1 MTGKKAE
8 ASMASSDSESETEA
22 DTNKAS
28 LKPGGR
34 KMDSNSAAAKSK
46 IFRPRPQLPLI
57 ENRKCPV
64 AGCDSSGHLSGKLDR
79 HFTCEACPVYH
90 NTTANACRE
99 AVSAYNKKDAARN
112 KALLQLSSKSPLTSP
127 TNEHRR
133 LKIEIFC

>member
-8 ASMASSDSESETEA
+8 ASLASSDSESETEA
-22 DTNKAS
+22 TDTNKATS
-28 LKPGGR
+28 TKPGGR

-46 IFRPRPQLPLI
+46 IFRPRPQLPPI
-57 ENRKCPV
+57 EKRKCPV
-64 AGCDSSGHLSGKLDR
+64 AGCDSSGHLSGKLER

-90 NTTANACRE
+90 NTTPAACRE
-99 AVSAYNKKDAARN
+99 AMSAYNKKDAARK

-133 LKIEIFC
+133 